1 MAMLS
6 CWTWCVLT
14 LPALLAGL
22 SRLALISGLA
32 RRALL
37 S

>member
-1 MAMLS
+1 MLS
-6 CWTWCVLT
+6 CWTWCFLT
-14 LPALLAGL
+14 FSALSACL
-22 SRLALISGLA
+22 SRLTLISSLT

>member
-1 MAMLS
+1 MLS
-6 CWTWCVLT
+6 CWTWCFLT
-14 LPALLAGL
+14 LSTLLAGL
-22 SRLALISGLA
+22 SRLALISGLT

>member
-1 MAMLS
+1 MLS
-6 CWTWCVLT
+6 CWTWCFFT
-14 LPALLAGL
+14 LPTLLAGL
-22 SRLALISGLA
+22 SRLALISSLT